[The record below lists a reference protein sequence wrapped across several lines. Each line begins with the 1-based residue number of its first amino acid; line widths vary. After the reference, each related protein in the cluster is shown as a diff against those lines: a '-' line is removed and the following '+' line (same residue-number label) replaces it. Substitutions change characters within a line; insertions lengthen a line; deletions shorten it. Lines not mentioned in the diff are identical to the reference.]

1 MIKSI
6 QNVGESEGGRGVI
19 THSRAYPFVP
29 VLKWSACTPL
39 KKVAKRQIAASKQGK
54 VVIKVVRDFIFVWKP
69 NYTALSLAFCIG
81 EQNRCSNKTKIFK
94 CEVIL
99 IEVNRQLLKG
109 ALLPP
114 IAYDFLEGDGSEIFS
129 RYLPI

>member
-81 EQNRCSNKTKIFK
+81 EQNRCTDAACLNAPGPYPPSGGRFNSAILHKNIFQK
-94 CEVIL
+94 KAMD
-99 IEVNRQLLKG
+99 Q
-109 ALLPP
+109 
-114 IAYDFLEGDGSEIFS
+114 
-129 RYLPI
+129 